1 MKLSIKK
8 INNISIASRYI
19 SLILLL
25 STMTYCLYAIN
36 TNSNKDTSN
45 KLNNSIVV
53 NKNNNE
59 FENLINEMYQLN
71 ERIDN
76 LYLWAIVFAT
86 LIIGIGFYQISSSR
100 KIAEEIAKSEMFDM
114 RKEIVDFEIELK
126 NIQQNIAR
134 INAERGFNKS
144 NKES

>member
-8 INNISIASRYI
+8 INNISLVSKYL
-19 SLILLL
+19 SLMLLL
-25 STMTYCLYAIN
+25 FTITYSLYSLD
-36 TNSNKDTSN
+36 TNLSKDTSN
-45 KLNNSIVV
+45 HLSNLLINNRNSSEFEVLNNQ
-53 NKNNNE
+53 
-59 FENLINEMYQLN
+59 INQLN
-71 ERIDN
+71 DRIDN

-134 INAERGFNKS
+134 TNAERGFNKS